1 MLDLFEPPHVA
12 PAGRLVSQMPDDET
26 VAERK
31 ERLARER
38 KAEQNRLYYAR
49 TREAKNARLRERY
62 RRDDEYRAK
71 RRAVALAFYHSLPE
85 ERKAE
90 RVARQR
96 ELRAAIA
103 ARQEGA

>member
-1 MLDLFEPPHVA
+1 MRDLFDPPHVV

-38 KAEQNRLYYAR
+38 KAEQDRLYYAR
-49 TREAKNARLRERY
+49 TREANNARQRERY
-62 RRDDEYRAK
+62 RRDAEYRAK
-71 RRAVALAFYHSLPE
+71 KRAVALAFYHSLPE
-85 ERKAE
+85 ERKAAL
-90 RVARQR
+90 VARQR
-96 ELRAAIA
+96 ELRGAIA